1 MQTEKMTILKAL
13 EIVHLTS
20 KDSLLLMERYETR
33 KCEIEQISNYFEISE
48 MQSIL
53 LASVFSLACL
63 SDIELKE
70 LIAYF
75 NIEKINLLPHISD
88 LQYLVDKNILKKDCY
103 RDILREDYSLNNNL
117 LEYIIANKAI
127 PKILI
132 SIKPKEDSFHE
143 FLKEVDELREKKSDK
158 LLNQTAFELKL
169 ERLFDTHSKY
179 KLVNYIHSELSL
191 LEAFVFFDT
200 IIDVIAKCN
209 NDFPT
214 NLQSTVNDFT
224 DRRKDSFEFI
234 GNFLVGKTKL
244 NSLNLVEKNQSEYGN
259 QHRIKLTE
267 KAIQLVH
274 EMEGLSVQF
283 AKINNKNL
291 LYPDKIQTK
300 DLHYNALEANEILS
314 INASLCK
321 SAFTNLQKRL
331 KANKMPI
338 GLNILLYGA
347 PGTGKTETV
356 YQMAKKHKRP
366 IYKVD
371 ISETKSMWFGESQ
384 KLVKQI
390 FTDYYEMKKKEKIC
404 PILLFNEADA
414 VLGKR
419 KAAGSSSVAD
429 TENAIQNI
437 LLEELENFDGI
448 LFATSNLVSNLDPAF
463 ERRFLFKIKFSSP
476 SIEIAAK
483 IWQTKLNTITHEQ
496 AVYLA
501 ENYKYSG
508 GEMENIAR
516 KCLLEEVILGKK
528 LNFDTVISFCDSE
541 KWNNHNQIKIGY

>member
-1 MQTEKMTILKAL
+1 MQTEKMSILKAL
-13 EIVHLTS
+13 ENVHLTS

-33 KCEIEQISNYFEISE
+33 KCEIGQISNYFEISE

-63 SDIELKE
+63 NEIELKE

-75 NIEKINLLPHISD
+75 NIEKINLLPHITD
-88 LQYLVDKNILKKDCY
+88 LQYLVDKNILKKDCFK
-103 RDILREDYSLNNNL
+103 DILREDYSINNSL
-117 LEYIIANKAI
+117 LEFIIANETI

-132 SIKPKEDSFHE
+132 TIKPKEDSFHE

-169 ERLFDTHSKY
+169 DCLLYTHSKY
-179 KLVNYIHSELSL
+179 KLVHYIHSELSL

-224 DRRKDSFEFI
+224 DKRKDSFEFI
-234 GNFLVGKTKL
+234 GNFLTGKTKL
-244 NSLNLVEKNQSEYGN
+244 NSLHLVEKNQTEFGN
-259 QHRIKLTE
+259 QHRIKLTD
-267 KAIQLVH
+267 KAIKLIH
-274 EMEGLSVQF
+274 EMEGLSVQS
-283 AKINNKNL
+283 AKLNNENL
-291 LYPDKIQTK
+291 LYPDKIQIK
-300 DLHYNALEANEILS
+300 NLHYNAAEANEILR
-314 INASLCK
+314 IDASLSK
-321 SAFTNLQKRL
+321 AAFTNLQKRL

-371 ISETKSMWFGESQ
+371 ISATKSMWFGESQ

-390 FTDYYEMKKKEKIC
+390 FTDYYELKKKEKIC

-448 LFATSNLVSNLDPAF
+448 LFATSNLVANLDPAF
-463 ERRFLFKIKFSSP
+463 ERRFLFKIKFGSP
-476 SIEIAAK
+476 SVEIAAN
-483 IWQTKLNTITHEQ
+483 IWKTKLNNITNQQ

-516 KCLLEEVILGKK
+516 KCLLEEVIVGKK
-528 LNFDTVISFCDSE
+528 LNFDTVISFCNSE
-541 KWNNHNQIKIGY
+541 KWNKQNQIKIGY